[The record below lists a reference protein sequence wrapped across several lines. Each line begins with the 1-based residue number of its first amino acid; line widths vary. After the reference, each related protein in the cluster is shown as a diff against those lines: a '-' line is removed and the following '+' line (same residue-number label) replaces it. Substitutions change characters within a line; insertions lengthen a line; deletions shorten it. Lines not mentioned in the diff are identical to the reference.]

1 MNIALKPEYEQF
13 VQAQIKSGRFTS
25 IDEVIGHAFQ
35 LLENEQEYD
44 PLWLEDTKQKIAI
57 GLAQIENGQV
67 LDGPSVIARL
77 KAKVQRTRDAES

>member
-77 KAKVQRTRDAES
+77 KAKVQRARDAES

>member
-1 MNIALKPEYEQF
+1 MNISLKPEYEQF
-13 VQAQIKSGRFTS
+13 VQSQIASGHFAS

-57 GLAQIENGQV
+57 GLAQIEQGQV

-77 KAKVQRTRDAES
+77 KAKV

>member
-1 MNIALKPEYEQF
+1 
-13 VQAQIKSGRFTS
+13 
-25 IDEVIGHAFQ
+25 VIGHAFQ

-77 KAKVQRTRDAES
+77 KAKVQRAQDAES

>member
-13 VQAQIKSGRFTS
+13 VQAQIQSGRFTS

-44 PLWLEDTKQKIAI
+44 PLWLEDTKQKLAI

-67 LDGPSVIARL
+67 LDGPSVIERL
-77 KAKVQRTRDAES
+77 KAKVQRARDAES

>member
-13 VQAQIKSGRFTS
+13 VQSQIESGRFTS

-44 PLWLEDTKQKIAI
+44 PLWLEDCKQKIAI
-57 GLAQIENGQV
+57 GLAQIEHGQV

-77 KAKVQRTRDAES
+77 QAKVQRARDAES